1 MAAKRR
7 RLTVSGVIAA
17 LLGFVCALV
26 LCALFY
32 GAMVYQLAGEPEAA
46 QEAAVTGLL
55 ALSSG
60 TLLEETTAQQEVGGA
75 LCSVTTRV
83 YALADGAQARAIT
96 ATPAAYLERLTARD
110 VEMQL
115 ITGFVIDDLDAVYA
129 RSGNMGIL
137 AARSGDTVVAA
148 VRPSGAPVAKS
159 NVSTVACD
167 PSAKP
172 SGSSVYSSVRSTRPS
187 SEEEPA

>member
-1 MAAKRR
+1 MTAKRR

-17 LLGFVCALV
+17 LLGFACALV
-26 LCALFY
+26 MCALFY
-32 GAMVYQLAGEPEAA
+32 GAMVYQLAGEPEDV

-129 RSGNMGIL
+129 RSGDMGIL
-137 AARSGDTVVAA
+137 AARSGDTVYMIEGPQDQQALYEL
-148 VRPSGAPVAKS
+148 GALAK
-159 NVSTVACD
+159 T
-167 PSAKP
+167 
-172 SGSSVYSSVRSTRPS
+172 
-187 SEEEPA
+187 EPAL

>member
-1 MAAKRR
+1 MTAKRR

-17 LLGFVCALV
+17 LLGFACALV
-26 LCALFY
+26 MCALFY
-32 GAMVYQLAGEPEAA
+32 GAMVYQLAGEPEDV

-129 RSGNMGIL
+129 LSGNMGIL
-137 AARSGDTVVAA
+137 AARSGDTVYMIE
-148 VRPSGAPVAKS
+148 GAQDQQALYELGALAK
-159 NVSTVACD
+159 T
-167 PSAKP
+167 
-172 SGSSVYSSVRSTRPS
+172 
-187 SEEEPA
+187 EPAL

>member
-32 GAMVYQLAGEPEAA
+32 GAMVYQLAGEPEDA

-55 ALSSG
+55 ALGSG

-110 VEMQL
+110 VELQL

-137 AARSGDTVVAA
+137 AARSGDTVYMIE
-148 VRPSGAPVAKS
+148 GAQDQQALYELGALAK
-159 NVSTVACD
+159 T
-167 PSAKP
+167 
-172 SGSSVYSSVRSTRPS
+172 
-187 SEEEPA
+187 EPAL

>member
-26 LCALFY
+26 MCVLFY
-32 GAMVYQLAGEPEAA
+32 GAMVYQLAGEPEGV

-110 VEMQL
+110 VELQL

-137 AARSGDTVVAA
+137 AARSGDTVYMIE
-148 VRPSGAPVAKS
+148 GAQDQQALYELGALAK
-159 NVSTVACD
+159 T
-167 PSAKP
+167 
-172 SGSSVYSSVRSTRPS
+172 
-187 SEEEPA
+187 EPAL

>member
-17 LLGFVCALV
+17 LLGFACALV
-26 LCALFY
+26 LCVLFY
-32 GAMVYQLAGEPEAA
+32 GAMVYQLAGEPEDV

-55 ALSSG
+55 ALSIG

-83 YALADGAQARAIT
+83 YALADGAKARAIT

-129 RSGNMGIL
+129 RSGDMGIL
-137 AARSGDTVVAA
+137 AARSGDTVYMIE
-148 VRPSGAPVAKS
+148 GAQDQQALYELGALAK
-159 NVSTVACD
+159 T
-167 PSAKP
+167 
-172 SGSSVYSSVRSTRPS
+172 
-187 SEEEPA
+187 EPAL

>member
-26 LCALFY
+26 MCVLFY
-32 GAMVYQLAGEPEAA
+32 GAMVYQLAGEPEDV

-55 ALSSG
+55 ALGSG

-137 AARSGDTVVAA
+137 AARSGDTVYMIE
-148 VRPSGAPVAKS
+148 GAQDQQALYELGALAK
-159 NVSTVACD
+159 T
-167 PSAKP
+167 
-172 SGSSVYSSVRSTRPS
+172 
-187 SEEEPA
+187 EPAP

>member
-17 LLGFVCALV
+17 LLGFACALV
-26 LCALFY
+26 MCVLFY
-32 GAMVYQLAGEPEAA
+32 GAMVYQLAGEPEDV

-83 YALADGAQARAIT
+83 YALADGNHECHH
-96 ATPAAYLERLTARD
+96 P
-110 VEMQL
+110 
-115 ITGFVIDDLDAVYA
+115 
-129 RSGNMGIL
+129 
-137 AARSGDTVVAA
+137 
-148 VRPSGAPVAKS
+148 
-159 NVSTVACD
+159 
-167 PSAKP
+167 
-172 SGSSVYSSVRSTRPS
+172 
-187 SEEEPA
+187 

>member
-17 LLGFVCALV
+17 LLGFACALV
-26 LCALFY
+26 MCALFY
-32 GAMVYQLAGEPEAA
+32 GAMVYQLAGEPEDV

-129 RSGNMGIL
+129 RSGDMGIL
-137 AARSGDTVVAA
+137 AARSGDTVYMIE
-148 VRPSGAPVAKS
+148 GAQDQQALYELGALAK
-159 NVSTVACD
+159 T
-167 PSAKP
+167 
-172 SGSSVYSSVRSTRPS
+172 
-187 SEEEPA
+187 EPAL

>member
-26 LCALFY
+26 MCVLFY
-32 GAMVYQLAGEPEAA
+32 GAMVYQLAGEPEGV

-110 VEMQL
+110 VELQL

-137 AARSGDTVVAA
+137 AARSGDTVYMIEGPQDQQALYEL
-148 VRPSGAPVAKS
+148 GALAK
-159 NVSTVACD
+159 T
-167 PSAKP
+167 
-172 SGSSVYSSVRSTRPS
+172 
-187 SEEEPA
+187 EPAL

>member
-17 LLGFVCALV
+17 LLGFACALV
-26 LCALFY
+26 MCVLFY
-32 GAMVYQLAGEPEAA
+32 GAMVYQLAGEPEDV

-55 ALSSG
+55 ALGSG

-129 RSGNMGIL
+129 RSGDMGIL
-137 AARSGDTVVAA
+137 AARSGDTVYMIEGPQDQQALYEL
-148 VRPSGAPVAKS
+148 GALAK
-159 NVSTVACD
+159 T
-167 PSAKP
+167 
-172 SGSSVYSSVRSTRPS
+172 
-187 SEEEPA
+187 EPAL

>member
-26 LCALFY
+26 MCVLFY
-32 GAMVYQLAGEPEAA
+32 GAMVYQLAGEPEDV

-137 AARSGDTVVAA
+137 AARSGDTVYMIE
-148 VRPSGAPVAKS
+148 GAQDQQALYELGALAK
-159 NVSTVACD
+159 T
-167 PSAKP
+167 
-172 SGSSVYSSVRSTRPS
+172 
-187 SEEEPA
+187 EPAL

>member
-17 LLGFVCALV
+17 LLVFVCALV

-32 GAMVYQLAGEPEAA
+32 GAMVYQLAGEPEDV

-137 AARSGDTVVAA
+137 AARSGDTVYLIEGVQDQQALYEL
-148 VRPSGAPVAKS
+148 GALAK
-159 NVSTVACD
+159 T
-167 PSAKP
+167 
-172 SGSSVYSSVRSTRPS
+172 
-187 SEEEPA
+187 EPAL

>member
-26 LCALFY
+26 MCVLFY
-32 GAMVYQLAGEPEAA
+32 GAMVYQLAGEPEDV

-129 RSGNMGIL
+129 LSGNMGIL
-137 AARSGDTVVAA
+137 AARSGDTVYLIE
-148 VRPSGAPVAKS
+148 GAQDQQALYELGALAK
-159 NVSTVACD
+159 T
-167 PSAKP
+167 
-172 SGSSVYSSVRSTRPS
+172 
-187 SEEEPA
+187 EPAL

>member
-32 GAMVYQLAGEPEAA
+32 GAMVYQLAGEPEDV

-83 YALADGAQARAIT
+83 YALADGTNARAIT

-137 AARSGDTVVAA
+137 AARSGDTVYMIEGAQDQQALYELGALAA
-148 VRPSGAPVAKS
+148 IR
-159 NVSTVACD
+159 
-167 PSAKP
+167 
-172 SGSSVYSSVRSTRPS
+172 
-187 SEEEPA
+187 

>member
-17 LLGFVCALV
+17 LLGFACALV
-26 LCALFY
+26 LCVLFY
-32 GAMVYQLAGEPEAA
+32 GAMVYQLAGEPEDV

-83 YALADGAQARAIT
+83 YALADGAKARAIT

-137 AARSGDTVVAA
+137 AARSGDTVYMIE
-148 VRPSGAPVAKS
+148 GAQDQQALYELGALAK
-159 NVSTVACD
+159 T
-167 PSAKP
+167 
-172 SGSSVYSSVRSTRPS
+172 
-187 SEEEPA
+187 EPAL

>member
-26 LCALFY
+26 MCALFY
-32 GAMVYQLAGEPEAA
+32 GAMVYQLAGEPEDA
-46 QEAAVTGLL
+46 QDAAVTGLL

-129 RSGNMGIL
+129 RSGDMGIL
-137 AARSGDTVVAA
+137 AARSGDTVYMIEGPQDQQALYEL
-148 VRPSGAPVAKS
+148 GALAK
-159 NVSTVACD
+159 T
-167 PSAKP
+167 
-172 SGSSVYSSVRSTRPS
+172 
-187 SEEEPA
+187 EPAL

>member
-17 LLGFVCALV
+17 LLGFACALV
-26 LCALFY
+26 MCVLFY
-32 GAMVYQLAGEPEAA
+32 GAMVYQLAGEPEDV

-55 ALSSG
+55 ALGSG

-137 AARSGDTVVAA
+137 AARSGDTVYMIEGPQDQQALYEL
-148 VRPSGAPVAKS
+148 GALAK
-159 NVSTVACD
+159 T
-167 PSAKP
+167 
-172 SGSSVYSSVRSTRPS
+172 
-187 SEEEPA
+187 EPAL

>member
-26 LCALFY
+26 MCVLFY
-32 GAMVYQLAGEPEAA
+32 GAMVYQLAGEPEDV

-129 RSGNMGIL
+129 RSGDMGIL
-137 AARSGDTVVAA
+137 TARSGDTVYMIEGAQDQQALYELGALAA
-148 VRPSGAPVAKS
+148 IR
-159 NVSTVACD
+159 
-167 PSAKP
+167 
-172 SGSSVYSSVRSTRPS
+172 
-187 SEEEPA
+187 

>member
-26 LCALFY
+26 LCVLFY
-32 GAMVYQLAGEPEAA
+32 GAMVYQLAGEPEDV

-137 AARSGDTVVAA
+137 AARSGDTVYMIE
-148 VRPSGAPVAKS
+148 GAQDQQALYELGALAK
-159 NVSTVACD
+159 T
-167 PSAKP
+167 
-172 SGSSVYSSVRSTRPS
+172 
-187 SEEEPA
+187 EPAL

>member
-17 LLGFVCALV
+17 LLGFACALV

-32 GAMVYQLAGEPEAA
+32 GAMVYQLAGEPEDA

-137 AARSGDTVVAA
+137 AARSGDTVYMIEGPQDQQALYEL
-148 VRPSGAPVAKS
+148 GALAKM
-159 NVSTVACD
+159 
-167 PSAKP
+167 
-172 SGSSVYSSVRSTRPS
+172 
-187 SEEEPA
+187 EPAL

>member
-17 LLGFVCALV
+17 LLGFACALV
-26 LCALFY
+26 MCVLFY
-32 GAMVYQLAGEPEAA
+32 GAMVYQLAGEPEDV
-46 QEAAVTGLL
+46 QEAAVIGLL

-96 ATPAAYLERLTARD
+96 ATPAAYLEHLTARD

-137 AARSGDTVVAA
+137 AARSGDTVYMIEGPQDQQALYEL
-148 VRPSGAPVAKS
+148 GALAK
-159 NVSTVACD
+159 T
-167 PSAKP
+167 
-172 SGSSVYSSVRSTRPS
+172 
-187 SEEEPA
+187 EPAL